1 MSISYDVE
9 TKLDEADRAAELD
22 DVRYTEEQ
30 VFGRVKERLIDSLR
44 NLPEHV

>member
-1 MSISYDVE
+1 MSMSYDVE
-9 TKLDEADRAAELD
+9 TKLDEADRASELNN
-22 DVRYTEEQ
+22 VRYTEEQ